1 MKKDESKINLAAALA
16 RSLLLMGGV
25 GRSLAA
31 HCRAHCRAMLGMGMA
46 RERLCGGRRLARN
59 WRTAKAG
66 SSTATA
72 ARASSGSAVGG
83 AAPSEYEAR
92 RYAFGTAVPLPA
104 GGARSCT
111 YTGPP
116 TPSRRSGGWQRRE
129 EKTRAMRDWLPHSP
143 RHTSKASVVPSDG
156 LHVLRLSGRWPTGES
171 VSQTASDCG
180 QPSPV
185 KLQPS
190 PSGAMPS
197 SSSSSRGG

>member
-1 MKKDESKINLAAALA
+1 MKKDESKLNLAAALA

-25 GRSLAA
+25 GRSLA
-31 HCRAHCRAMLGMGMA
+31 AHCRAMLGMGMA

-111 YTGPP
+111 YTGL
-116 TPSRRSGGWQRRE
+116 RRE
-129 EKTRAMRDWLPHSP
+129 
-143 RHTSKASVVPSDG
+143 
-156 LHVLRLSGRWPTGES
+156 GR
-171 VSQTASDCG
+171 
-180 QPSPV
+180 
-185 KLQPS
+185 
-190 PSGAMPS
+190 
-197 SSSSSRGG
+197 